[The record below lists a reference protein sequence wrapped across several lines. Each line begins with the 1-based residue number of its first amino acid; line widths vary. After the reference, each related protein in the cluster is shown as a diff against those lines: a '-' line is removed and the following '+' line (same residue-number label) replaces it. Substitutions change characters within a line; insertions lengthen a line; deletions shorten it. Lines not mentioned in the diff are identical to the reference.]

1 MEGIPKYVFQSSSTC
16 SSVFGFVHEWG
27 NPQIMWLLISF
38 SMVESQFW
46 ASSCFQMDSFEG
58 KSRGNSVFPL
68 KYQGFLQLFPQTN
81 AKFLDKPAC
90 TSAFQ
95 VCQVAVPITVASGF
109 KMARAALGGS
119 YHRRSPICGL
129 CLSSAQ
135 DVNRFNVHIYIYV
148 YYYIISLCVLF
159 TIIIIVSII
168 CYYNKLLLL
177 YISDQPEV
185 LK

>member
-1 MEGIPKYVFQSSSTC
+1 MLFLWEIPVTGEWEWEYRQLWKVFQSTFSKAVPH
-16 SSVFGFVHEWG
+16 VFQSLGFVQEWG
-27 NPQIMWLLISF
+27 NPQIMWVLISV

-81 AKFLDKPAC
+81 AKCLDKPAC

-95 VCQVAVPITVASGF
+95 VCQVTVPITVASGF

-135 DVNRFNVHIYIYV
+135 DVNRFNVHIYIYRNM
-148 YYYIISLCVLF
+148 YIF
-159 TIIIIVSII
+159 
-168 CYYNKLLLL
+168 L
-177 YISDQPEV
+177 Y
-185 LK
+185 